1 MSTTLWDQ
9 FMERLVDNKDKL
21 DEFCNLAD
29 CDIDKWL
36 EDNKM
41 GVTIDQLVAA
51 SPKVELSDTE
61 LDGVAG
67 GKIAFHSLQNTVQ
80 EEANRWFSEDSNR
93 RPHLR

>member
-1 MSTTLWDQ
+1 MSNIWDQ
-9 FMERLVDNKDKL
+9 FMEQLVDNKDKL

-51 SPKVELSDTE
+51 SPKIELSEAD

-67 GKIAFHSLQNTVQ
+67 GKIVLHSVQNIVK
-80 EEANRWFSEDSNR
+80 EEANRWFSVESNR
-93 RPHLR
+93 HPHLR